1 MRRQLVG
8 AGLMFGLSSVAVAQ
22 PAADVAKVA
31 ATVSRL
37 SPEIG
42 KQVGE
47 LYFKVHSAVVRRD
60 VTEVR
65 TGCESRQNAFK
76 VFEPLYAPEVTGFQ
90 TQQNFDRHP
99 HLTRQ
104 ITALLH
110 LSLDLRVVLNT
121 VCGAAPPSQAEL
133 LAAYAIIS
141 NAYGLNRQMAES
153 LSVPA
158 R

>member
-1 MRRQLVG
+1 MRRKLVG
-8 AGLMFGLSSVAVAQ
+8 AGLTFGLLSVAVAQ
-22 PAADVAKVA
+22 PAADVARVA

-42 KQVGE
+42 RQVGE
-47 LYFKVHSAVVRRD
+47 LYFGVHAAVIRRD
-60 VTEVR
+60 VAELR
-65 TGCESRQNAFK
+65 TGCGARHNAFK
-76 VFEPLYAPEVTGFQ
+76 VFEPLYVPEVTGFQ
-90 TQQNFDRHP
+90 TQQNFDTHP
-99 HLTRQ
+99 RLARQ
-104 ITALLH
+104 IGSLLH

-133 LAAYAIIS
+133 LTAYAIIS